1 MGKQLWPG
9 HRHLMCVQIGNRLI
23 AELRMA
29 HSGLRKGRRDG
40 PDSVAIFARR
50 VSVSN
55 GIQIRGLFGAVGWV
69 DRQERWQERFGE
81 IGQENSRWIRG
92 DGRLDEGRR
101 RRRGG
106 RGTGA
111 ERGKALHEFM

>member
-1 MGKQLWPG
+1 MY
-9 HRHLMCVQIGNRLI
+9 VQIGNRLM

-40 PDSVAIFARR
+40 PGSIAIFARK

-55 GIQIRGLFGAVGWV
+55 GIQIRSFFGAVGWV
-69 DRQERWQERFGE
+69 DRQERAYERFGE
-81 IGQENSRWIRG
+81 IGQESSRWFTG
-92 DGRLDEGRR
+92 DGRLGEGRP

-106 RGTGA
+106 RRTGA
-111 ERGKALHEFM
+111 ERGKALHVFK